1 MRPGSQGHNRRYPAA
16 DVPHAW
22 GAERTT
28 TTVLGYLERAAI
40 NASLSKLQLQLSQSA
55 RDAANFEV
63 GVIRSLFCLET
74 DIALYDKK
82 YFIRDGECYK
92 PLFPL
97 VEEVYMFTWK
107 PSGAPS

>member
-1 MRPGSQGHNRRYPAA
+1 MSRML
-16 DVPHAW
+16 
-22 GAERTT
+22 GAPSERQRQY
-28 TTVLGYLERAAI
+28 LYLERAAI